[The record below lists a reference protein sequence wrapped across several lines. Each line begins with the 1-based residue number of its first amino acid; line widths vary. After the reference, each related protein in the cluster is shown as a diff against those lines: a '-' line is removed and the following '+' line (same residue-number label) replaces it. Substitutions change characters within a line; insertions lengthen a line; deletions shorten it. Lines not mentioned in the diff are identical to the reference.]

1 MRETYCAKTEQNSK
15 GNHAMVLRLLALLV
29 TAALCFSGCGK
40 SGNGSRVTQLLQE
53 QEEHARQIA
62 AMSKQIDNVDERLS
76 QIQESLEEFLGGGGT
91 ALSQAK
97 GPDLIVAPNFAASAE
112 YKTLVQLMGTLQER
126 VVSVQGDFVRF
137 QDEQKSAAELA
148 ALRDREGAFNAL
160 NQPGEMSRRLDILV
174 KNFSGSIPDGATK
187 GQFLQDVE
195 TLKASVFATLSP
207 QEKLQRARDLITNN
221 MASVTD
227 ERMRGMME
235 RQLQSLEEAQGDELN
250 ERVDRMLQF
259 QTMRQ
264 IGELTQKY
272 NIPQET
278 IRDSGIVS
286 FGGRGGPGG
295 AGFFMGGGAGP
306 GGGGRT
312 GRGGRGG
319 GGGQ

>member
-1 MRETYCAKTEQNSK
+1 
-15 GNHAMVLRLLALLV
+15 MVLRLLALLV

-40 SGNGSRVTQLLQE
+40 SGNGTRVAQLLEE

-62 AMSKQIDNVDERLS
+62 EMSKQIDNVDERLS
-76 QIQESLEEFLGGGGT
+76 QIQESLEDFLGGGGP
-91 ALSQAK
+91 ALSEEK
-97 GPDLIVAPNFAASAE
+97 GPELIVSPNFASTAE
-112 YKTLVQLMGTLQER
+112 YKTLVQLMGSLQER

-137 QDEQKSAAELA
+137 QDQQKAAAELA
-148 ALRDREGAFNAL
+148 ALRDRGGAFEAL
-160 NQPGEMSRRLDILV
+160 NQPGEMSRRLDILM
-174 KNFSGSIPDGATK
+174 KNFSGSIPDGATR
-187 GQFLQDVE
+187 GQFMQDVE
-195 TLKASVFATLSP
+195 TLKASLFATLSP
-207 QEKLQRARDLITNN
+207 QEKLQRARDLITQN
-221 MASVTD
+221 MSAITD

-278 IRDSGIVS
+278 LSDSGIVS

-295 AGFFMGGGAGP
+295 GVPGFMGAGGGPGAG
-306 GGGGRT
+306 R
-312 GRGGRGG
+312 GRGG
-319 GGGQ
+319 GGR

>member
-1 MRETYCAKTEQNSK
+1 
-15 GNHAMVLRLLALLV
+15 MVLRLLALLL

-40 SGNGSRVTQLLQE
+40 SGNGSRVTQLLEE

-62 AMSKQIDNVDERLS
+62 AMSKQIDNVDEKLG
-76 QIQESLEEFLGGGGT
+76 QIQESLEDFLGGGGT
-91 ALSQAK
+91 ALFEEK
-97 GPDLIVAPNFAASAE
+97 GPELIVSPTFASTAE
-112 YKTLVQLMGTLQER
+112 YKTLVQLMGSLQER

-137 QDEQKSAAELA
+137 QDQQKAAAELA
-148 ALRDREGAFNAL
+148 ALRDRGGAFEAL
-160 NQPGEMSRRLDILV
+160 NQPGEMSRRLDMLM
-174 KNFSGSIPDGATK
+174 KNFSGSIPDGATR
-187 GQFLQDVE
+187 GQFMQDVE
-195 TLKASVFATLSP
+195 TLKASLFATLSP
-207 QEKLQRARDLITNN
+207 QEKLQRARALITEN

-235 RQLQSLEEAQGDELN
+235 RQLQSLDEAQGDQLN

-295 AGFFMGGGAGP
+295 GFFMGGP
-306 GGGGRT
+306 GGGGRG
-312 GRGGRGG
+312 GRGGRAG